1 MKYTDSQSDL
11 AMEDENNK
19 LEPVENS
26 LDLVKQTFIEMGFPD
41 ENPDDLKIV
50 ADILDMWKKSDFDD
64 TTDFEYTQDQ
74 YVLLND
80 PDVMNV
86 LNKCRQYYEPKR
98 HLTKGDL
105 RTILEQIAQGKLTR
119 QDWDFK
125 NGEPV
130 TIEPSFT
137 ERIQAIKMLQEDADS
152 TDNKATI
159 QFVNNLVMPD
169 GSVPKPN
176 LDAPEAPPEG
186 HYSLNLGDEE
196 DT

>member
-1 MKYTDSQSDL
+1 MKYTDSQSDPV
-11 AMEDENNK
+11 MENTD
-19 LEPVENS
+19 LPVPENS
-26 LDLVKQTFIEMGFPD
+26 LDLVKQTFIEMGFTD
-41 ENPDDLKIV
+41 ENPDDLQIV

-125 NGEPV
+125 NGEAV

-137 ERIQAIKMLQEDADS
+137 ERIQAIKILQENADDN
-152 TDNKATI
+152 DNKATI
-159 QFVNNLVMPD
+159 QFINNLVMPD
-169 GSVPKPN
+169 GSIPKPN

-186 HYSLNLGDEE
+186 HYSLNLGQEV
-196 DT
+196 

>member
-1 MKYTDSQSDL
+1 MKYTDSRSDSS
-11 AMEDENNK
+11 MEETN
-19 LEPVENS
+19 LPVPENS
-26 LDLVKQTFIEMGFPD
+26 LDLVKQTFVEMGFTD

-130 TIEPSFT
+130 TMEPSFT
-137 ERIQAIKMLQEDADS
+137 ERIQAIKMLQEGADDN
-152 TDNKATI
+152 DNKATI
-159 QFVNNLVMPD
+159 QFINNLVMPD

-176 LDAPEAPPEG
+176 LDAPDAPPEG
-186 HYSLNLGDEE
+186 HYSLNMQDEGDE
-196 DT
+196 

>member
-1 MKYTDSQSDL
+1 MKYTDSQSDPV
-11 AMEDENNK
+11 MEKDEN
-19 LEPVENS
+19 LPIPENS
-26 LDLVKQTFIEMGFPD
+26 LDLVTKTFIEMGFTD

-125 NGEPV
+125 NGEAV

-137 ERIQAIKMLQEDADS
+137 ERIQAIKMLQEGADDN
-152 TDNKATI
+152 DNKATI
-159 QFVNNLVMPD
+159 QFINNLVMPD
-169 GSVPKPN
+169 GTIPKPN

-186 HYSLNLGDEE
+186 HYSLNLDQEV
-196 DT
+196 

>member
-1 MKYTDSQSDL
+1 MKYTDSQSDPV
-11 AMEDENNK
+11 MENTD
-19 LEPVENS
+19 LPVPENS
-26 LDLVKQTFIEMGFPD
+26 LDLVKQTFIEMGFTD

-125 NGEPV
+125 NGEAV

-137 ERIQAIKMLQEDADS
+137 ERIQAIKILQENADDN
-152 TDNKATI
+152 DNKATI
-159 QFVNNLVMPD
+159 QFINNLVMPD
-169 GSVPKPN
+169 GSIPKPN

-186 HYSLNLGDEE
+186 HYSLNLGQEV
-196 DT
+196 

>member
-1 MKYTDSQSDL
+1 
-11 AMEDENNK
+11 MEENNNNTN
-19 LEPVENS
+19 LPEVQNS
-26 LDLVKQTFIEMGFPD
+26 LDLVKQTFIEMGFTD

-125 NGEPV
+125 NGEAV

-137 ERIQAIKMLQEDADS
+137 ERIQAIKMLQEGADDN
-152 TDNKATI
+152 DNKATI
-159 QFVNNLVMPD
+159 QFINNLTLPD
-169 GSVPKPN
+169 GTIPKPN

-186 HYSLNLGDEE
+186 HYSLNLDQEV
-196 DT
+196 

>member
-1 MKYTDSQSDL
+1 M
-11 AMEDENNK
+11 ENNETN
-19 LEPVENS
+19 LPQAPENS
-26 LDLVKQTFIEMGFPD
+26 LELVKQTFIEMGFTD

-105 RTILEQIAQGKLTR
+105 RTILEAIAQR
-119 QDWDFK
+119 
-125 NGEPV
+125 
-130 TIEPSFT
+130 
-137 ERIQAIKMLQEDADS
+137 AIDS
-152 TDNKATI
+152 SRLGFQKWRTSDNRT
-159 QFVNNLVMPD
+159 
-169 GSVPKPN
+169 
-176 LDAPEAPPEG
+176 
-186 HYSLNLGDEE
+186 
-196 DT
+196 

>member
-1 MKYTDSQSDL
+1 
-11 AMEDENNK
+11 METTNNGGSRSSESNENTN
-19 LEPVENS
+19 LPEVQNS

-41 ENPDDLKIV
+41 ENPEDLKIV

-105 RTILEQIAQGKLTR
+105 RTLLEQIAMGKLTR

-169 GSVPKPN
+169 GTIPKPN

-196 DT
+196 E

>member
-1 MKYTDSQSDL
+1 MKYTDSRSDSV
-11 AMEDENNK
+11 MENTD
-19 LEPVENS
+19 LPVPENS
-26 LDLVKQTFIEMGFPD
+26 LDLVKQTFIEMGFTD
-41 ENPDDLKIV
+41 ENPDDLQIV

-125 NGEPV
+125 NGEAV

-137 ERIQAIKMLQEDADS
+137 ERIQAIKILQENADDN
-152 TDNKATI
+152 DNKATI
-159 QFVNNLVMPD
+159 QFINNLVMPD
-169 GSVPKPN
+169 GSIPKPN

-186 HYSLNLGDEE
+186 HYSLNLGQEV
-196 DT
+196 